1 MAESRSKDKSPLAQ
15 DRNHKKRIVLFSLL
29 GVLALICVILLT
41 SYLYTTKRGE
51 KWTPFA
57 FLFGTS
63 AELTLP
69 YSPTIPLDILIPIAE
84 GETPTFPTRAP
95 SDISEDDTQGGF
107 FTEASDNSETALPG
121 SSPEETT
128 SEAPTTEEPTTEEPT
143 TEEPTT
149 EEPTTEEPTTE
160 EPTTEE
166 PTTEEPTTEA
176 PVTEEPTPEETTTEE
191 VVFDEADLAA
201 HLAQAGLEE
210 SMLEGT
216 QLIVVRA
223 TSTSEGIV
231 YFFEKGSDG
240 WVFAAAVPNANAQLG
255 EGGISGVR
263 SAGSS
268 VTPSGLFTV
277 GPAYGTASA
286 AITAMEY
293 HALLSGDVWVTDP
306 KSSHYNTLCN
316 LHEVDQDWS
325 SSIELTKQP
334 DIYKYAIQVNYN
346 APEADRALGTS
357 VFLNVTAGTPT
368 DGSIGLK
375 EATLFSLLQWLS
387 PEAAPHILIYRA
399 TP

>member
-15 DRNHKKRIVLFSLL
+15 DRNRKKRIVLFSLL

-107 FTEASDNSETALPG
+107 FTEASDNSETALPE

-128 SEAPTTEEPTTEEPT
+128 SEA
-143 TEEPTT
+143 
-149 EEPTTEEPTTE
+149 
-160 EPTTEE
+160 PTTEE

-316 LHEVDQDWS
+316 LHEVDQDWT